1 MRVRIFCKTLK
12 SNKKLGN
19 SVQSRKM
26 TLHKILVFDSKSYD
40 EKTLKLA
47 LKALNGQDKLRF
59 TFLES
64 KLTEETVD
72 EVQGYDGVC
81 VFVNDVVNTHVLDA
95 IHKKSDT
102 IKIVALR
109 SAGFNHVD
117 LETAEKYNI
126 KVCRVP
132 RYSPYAVAEHSV
144 ALLLSLNRNMHHAFF
159 RTKQHNFSLDGLVG
173 IDLFGKTVGIIGTG
187 GIGMC
192 AINIF
197 LGFGCKVL
205 AYDVFP
211 NEKAAKEKGYVYTT
225 MDELLR
231 QSDIVSIYA
240 PLLDSTYHLINK
252 EALDKMKQGA
262 MLINTSRGGLVDA
275 KALVEC
281 LKSGKLRGAALDVY
295 ENEKEYFFN
304 DYSQQVMEDDT
315 LARLIS
321 MPNTIVTSH
330 QAFLTEEALKNIA
343 ETTVQNLLDF
353 FDGKPLNENN
363 EVKAPPKTEQKK

>member
-1 MRVRIFCKTLK
+1 MT
-12 SNKKLGN
+12 
-19 SVQSRKM
+19 QRKV
-26 TLHKILVFDSKSYD
+26 LVFDSKSYD
-40 EKTLKLA
+40 EKTF
-47 LKALNGQDKLRF
+47 KAAVKHFNGQDKLHF

-64 KLTEETVD
+64 KLTDETVD
-72 EVQGYDGVC
+72 EVRGFDAIC
-81 VFVNDVVNTHVLDA
+81 VFVNDVVNNNVIEKLHQNNN
-95 IHKKSDT
+95 SM
-102 IKIVALR
+102 KIIALR

-211 NEKAAKEKGYVYTT
+211 NEKAAKDKGFQYVT

-231 QSDIVSIYA
+231 QSDVG
-240 PLLDSTYHLINK
+240 
-252 EALDKMKQGA
+252 KMKT
-262 MLINTSRGGLVDA
+262 IPA
-275 KALVEC
+275 KIIDHSL
-281 LKSGKLRGAALDVY
+281 L
-295 ENEKEYFFN
+295 FQFP
-304 DYSQQVMEDDT
+304 
-315 LARLIS
+315 S
-321 MPNTIVTSH
+321 MHHCSIRPIILSTRKHWTR
-330 QAFLTEEALKNIA
+330 
-343 ETTVQNLLDF
+343 
-353 FDGKPLNENN
+353 
-363 EVKAPPKTEQKK
+363 

>member
-1 MRVRIFCKTLK
+1 MT
-12 SNKKLGN
+12 
-19 SVQSRKM
+19 QRKVV
-26 TLHKILVFDSKSYD
+26 VFDSKSYD
-40 EKTLKLA
+40 EKTFKLA
-47 LKALNGQDKLRF
+47 VKALNGQDKLHF

-64 KLTEETVD
+64 KLTDETVT
-72 EVQGYDGVC
+72 EAQGFDAVC
-81 VFVNDVVNTHVLDA
+81 VFVNDILNANVIEELHKQCNTV
-95 IHKKSDT
+95 
-102 IKIVALR
+102 KIIALR
-109 SAGFNHVD
+109 SAGFNNVD

-211 NEKAAKEKGYVYTT
+211 NEKAAKDKGFQYVT

-231 QSDIVSIYA
+231 QSDVGMRRKILNFAIRKSFFFSYFSI
-240 PLLDSTYHLINK
+240 
-252 EALDKMKQGA
+252 
-262 MLINTSRGGLVDA
+262 
-275 KALVEC
+275 
-281 LKSGKLRGAALDVY
+281 
-295 ENEKEYFFN
+295 
-304 DYSQQVMEDDT
+304 
-315 LARLIS
+315 
-321 MPNTIVTSH
+321 
-330 QAFLTEEALKNIA
+330 
-343 ETTVQNLLDF
+343 NLCSITRFYLSYY
-353 FDGKPLNENN
+353 
-363 EVKAPPKTEQKK
+363 